1 MCSVLFWFA
10 MFAMGKIKKPC
21 CFKNVKEFILFM
33 QRNQEKQIFRLEQ
46 KFYFLA
52 NKSQKIFTYLA

>member
-1 MCSVLFWFA
+1 MLTASMTGKKLP

-33 QRNQEKQIFRLEQ
+33 QRKQEK
-46 KFYFLA
+46 
-52 NKSQKIFTYLA
+52 